1 MEQQLQAVVHTIKE
15 IWPILTLLFCAFFE
29 VSKIPISPF
38 STLRDWLLKPATK
51 RMDEIVRQFEMEVAE
66 LKDLLDKCEKRANID
81 KAKRCRG
88 EVLSFA
94 NSCKNDAKHTK
105 DEFLHIIDAHKTYE
119 KLCELYPEIENG
131 IVEAEYKYIM
141 DVYYECQRENK
152 FL

>member
-1 MEQQLQAVVHTIKE
+1 MQTIVNALKE
-15 IWPILTLLFCAFFE
+15 VWPILVVLFCAFFE

-38 STLRDWLLKPATK
+38 SALRDWILKPTTK
-51 RMDEIVRQFEMEVAE
+51 KMDEIVKQFEREVEE
-66 LKDLLDKCEKRANID
+66 LKELMNECEKRANID

-88 EVLSFA
+88 EVLGFA

-105 DEFLHIIDAHKTYE
+105 DEFLHIIDAHNTYE
-119 KLCELYPEIENG
+119 KLCERYPEIENG

-141 DVYYECQRENK
+141 EIYYECQRENK